1 MSRLSVGWLLAVFL
15 LLAVTPA
22 QAQEPSETRAAVPD
36 IPTGEGRIVGRVV
49 HPSDDGEVGGL
60 PIGLY
65 SLAADGSPS
74 MRETTTD
81 AKGNFRFEGISNSSG
96 VVYLVGTRYREISYG
111 ERGQFE
117 PDEAELKI
125 DLEVSDPTTN
135 PADISIENTTLELGW
150 FGGKLAVQERIQINN
165 AGERV
170 FYQQVKNRK
179 GERAPVRAQIPE
191 TASNLRPALGILAE
205 NFELELGSLRYWG
218 AIYPGV
224 GEVAYSYLVDQS
236 GDSQDGGTPLVRLR
250 RQFPDGS
257 KTVLVLVPI
266 GSPAISATGLT
277 AGADTEIDGRLYQTL
292 IAENLTPGAEIELLL
307 KPPTGNPSAELL
319 QVKQANVWLEL
330 DDTVLDVNMD
340 YLFAVDAPDWI
351 AGTAES
357 PLLHVDLP
365 ANAEFRSVS
374 STVDQL
380 GVEQSPGGGV
390 DVIGPVPPGESRLS
404 IRYRMPV
411 NTAGSTGLDLRFP
424 FRVPLLN
431 VFVADT
437 GIVVEND
444 RLHRRRPT
452 RSGTRLYLHREA
464 FQIEPDETLHFELRP
479 LKRQPFSNLT
489 ILVPFL
495 IAACCGAWFM
505 VSPLRKESRT
515 QQQNSDA
522 TSTRIQ
528 REAIYEAIRDLD
540 HDFETGKLNEED
552 HQRMRETLRAQAKES
567 MRQENESS
575 PAQPA
580 DADTEDLSP
589 TCPQC
594 AVATEPQWTF
604 CSNCGAPLGAGD
616 LQS

>member
-1 MSRLSVGWLLAVFL
+1 MSRLAVGWLAVFL
-15 LLAVTPA
+15 LLAVAPT
-22 QAQEPSETRAAVPD
+22 QAQQPPGTQTTVPD
-36 IPTGEGRIVGRVV
+36 IPAGDGRVIGRV
-49 HPSDDGEVGGL
+49 IHAQDDGQVDGL
-60 PIGLY
+60 LIGLY

-81 AKGNFRFEGISNSSG
+81 AKGNFRFEEISNSSG

-117 PDEAELKI
+117 PDETELQI
-125 DLEVSDPTTN
+125 NLEVNDPTTN

-150 FGGKLAVQERIQINN
+150 FGGELAVRERVQIRN
-165 AGERV
+165 AGERA
-170 FYQQVKNRK
+170 FYQQAENRE
-179 GERAPVRAQIPE
+179 GRRAPLRAQIPE
-191 TASNLRPALGILAE
+191 TASNLRPALGVLAE
-205 NFELELGSLRYWG
+205 QFELELGSLRYWG

-224 GEVAYSYLVDQS
+224 GDVAYSYRVAPS
-236 GDSQDGGTPLVRLR
+236 EGAQDEETPLVRLR

-257 KTVLVLVPI
+257 KTVVVLVPI
-266 GSPAISATGLT
+266 GSPEIRATGLT
-277 AGADTEIDGRLYQTL
+277 ASANTEVDGRLYRTL
-292 IAENLTPGAEIELLL
+292 VADNLAPGAEIQLLL
-307 KPPTGNPSAELL
+307 KPPAGNPSAELL

-351 AGTAES
+351 AGTAEN

-374 STVDQL
+374 STIDQL
-380 GVEQSPGGGV
+380 GVGQSPQGGI
-390 DVIGPVPPGESRLS
+390 DVIGPVPPGESRVS
-404 IRYRMPV
+404 IRYRMLA
-411 NTAGSTGLDLRFP
+411 NATGSTGLDLRFP

-464 FQIEPDETLHFELRP
+464 FQIEPEETLHFELRP

-489 ILVPFL
+489 ILMPFL
-495 IAACCGAWFM
+495 VAACGGAWFM
-505 VSPLRKESRT
+505 VSPLRKASRT
-515 QQQNSDA
+515 QQENFGE

-528 REAIYEAIRDLD
+528 REAVYEAIRDLD
-540 HDFETGKLNEED
+540 HDFETGKLSEED
-552 HQRMRETLRAQAKES
+552 HLRMRETLRAQAMEW

-580 DADTEDLSP
+580 NADTEDLSP

-594 AVATEPQWTF
+594 AAATEIQWTF
-604 CSNCGAPLGAGD
+604 CSNCGAPLGDGD
-616 LQS
+616 VQS